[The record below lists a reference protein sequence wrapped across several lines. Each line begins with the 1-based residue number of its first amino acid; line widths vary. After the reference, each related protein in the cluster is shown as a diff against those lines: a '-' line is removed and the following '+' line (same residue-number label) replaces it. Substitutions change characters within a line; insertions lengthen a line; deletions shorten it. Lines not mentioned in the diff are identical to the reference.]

1 MQKTLTYI
9 DINTRAQVYADGAF
23 VTKSSDYI
31 NIERGQWQILCIQ
44 FGERQMDEAGAVTF
58 TPISFAADTSFV
70 FVADNNFDDDDYLM
84 AKSLQS
90 VIPFD
95 EADPTSNMFNIEGDW
110 VDGGTADFS
119 SGQLSIRINSDTV
132 KFKEVTTDKVSINT
146 GVYINVKQYMQGLS
160 NPSTIAWIPFIAK
173 NTIRDWSSAQVVP
186 PTGTEAIAFI
196 NSYFRN
202 PLERQWSED
211 GITWFD
217 SQSEDHDNYYRER
230 IANIGADWSSGYA
243 VARGFTYTPSVS
255 SDGVI
260 SWVNDGDLPNPTPI
274 NIKGDKGDNFTVN
287 ATGLLSERSQYDAE
301 EKGFSFLATD
311 DGNLYIKNSDTS
323 GDWSGPIPFQ
333 GPKGDDGPA
342 GPAGP
347 ANTLSIGTVAT
358 GEPGTEAA
366 ATITG
371 TAPNQT
377 LNLTIPR
384 GSDGTDGA
392 DGADGVSSYTYVA
405 YASDASGAGFSL
417 VPSNTLK
424 FRAEIHTTTA
434 IEAPDAEDFAGAAW
448 VKYIGDDGSG
458 AVKSVNGQLPDESG
472 NVTIETGSTV
482 DESRLLPENPAN
494 GDIPCYDAT
503 VDRGNNADTKLLLQ
517 PATSDNEIIDQ
528 GKGNTVPLVLNVGA
542 NVTVNEAG
550 QIVFTSPNSSFQ
562 EAGVIM
568 LSKEQ
573 AAQLVTGNNEWCV
586 DLVINVGEYVG
597 QQTVMT
603 LGGGGEYTGNADYAC
618 FIMSTARG
626 TFWHWNGTEINM
638 NLLPGNTV
646 LVTVEQWIDDT
657 GAWKLSYYA
666 NGSHVFTSS
675 GEHRLSAAVQPLV
688 FGGGYGK
695 SSYFRNTV
703 DAIRFR
709 TVAPYRGQS
718 FTPEA
723 RPWLPPAG
731 SWQKVNLAELAKTII
746 ADPVTE
752 MAVADETWGDCRYL
766 DTTFQ
771 QLSFRG
777 RVRSLRRVSLET
789 VSIDSGVTGNIV
801 LVPIVNGS
809 ELSGTS
815 FVVAVGAAPAV
826 AEFALEV
833 ASGTLALRRDTDDER
848 DTLKDSGNTP
858 VTAVVLSVILEVQ
871 YDA

>member
-9 DINTRAQVYADGAF
+9 DINTRTQVYADGAF

-84 AKSLQS
+84 TKSLQS

-243 VARGFTYTPSVS
+243 VARGFTYIPSVS

-274 NIKGDKGDNFTVN
+274 NIKGDKGDNFTVS

-333 GPKGDDGPA
+333 GPKGDDGP
-342 GPAGP
+342 
-347 ANTLSIGTVAT
+347 
-358 GEPGTEAA
+358 
-366 ATITG
+366 
-371 TAPNQT
+371 
-377 LNLTIPR
+377 
-384 GSDGTDGA
+384 
-392 DGADGVSSYTYVA
+392 DGVSSYTYVA
-405 YASDASGAGFSL
+405 YASDASGTGFSL
-417 VPSNTLK
+417 TPTNALK
-424 FRAEIHTTTA
+424 YRAEIHTTTA
-434 IEAPDAEDFAGAAW
+434 IETPDAEDFAGATW
-448 VKYIGDDGSG
+448 VKYLGDDGTG
-458 AVKSVNGQLPDESG
+458 TVKSVNGQLPDESG
-472 NVTIETGSTV
+472 NVTIETGGVV

-528 GKGNTVPLVLNVGA
+528 GKGNTAPLVLNVGA

-562 EAGVIM
+562 EADVIM

-597 QQTVMT
+597 EQTVMS
-603 LGGGGEYTGNADYAC
+603 LGGGGEYTGDAEYAC
-618 FIMSTARG
+618 FIMSTERG

-688 FGGGYGK
+688 FGGGYDRY
-695 SSYFRNTV
+695 SYFRNTV

-789 VSIDSGVTGNIV
+789 VSVDSGVTGNIV

-809 ELSGTS
+809 ELPDTS

-848 DTLKDSGNTP
+848 DTLKDAEGP

-871 YDA
+871 P

>member
-58 TPISFAADTSFV
+58 TPISFDTDTSFV

-146 GVYINVKQYMQGLS
+146 GMYINVKQYMQGLS

-173 NTIRDWSSAQVVP
+173 NTIRDWSSAQVIP

-196 NSYFRN
+196 NAYFRN

-217 SQSEDHDNYYRER
+217 SQSEEHDNYYRER
-230 IANIGADWSSGYA
+230 IANVGADWSSGYA

-260 SWVNDGDLPNPTPI
+260 SWINDGDLPNPTPI
-274 NIKGDKGDNFTVN
+274 NIKGDPGN
-287 ATGLLSERSQYDAE
+287 GLAFDASGPVSELAQYDAE
-301 EKGFSFLATD
+301 AEGFVFFATD
-311 DGNLYIKNSDTS
+311 EGNFYVKNSATS
-323 GDWSGPIPFQ
+323 ADWSAAIP
-333 GPKGDDGPA
+333 
-342 GPAGP
+342 
-347 ANTLSIGTVAT
+347 L
-358 GEPGTEAA
+358 
-366 ATITG
+366 
-371 TAPNQT
+371 
-377 LNLTIPR
+377 R
-384 GSDGTDGA
+384 G
-392 DGADGVSSYTYVA
+392 
-405 YASDASGAGFSL
+405 
-417 VPSNTLK
+417 
-424 FRAEIHTTTA
+424 
-434 IEAPDAEDFAGAAW
+434 
-448 VKYIGDDGSG
+448 
-458 AVKSVNGQLPDESG
+458 
-472 NVTIETGSTV
+472 ETG
-482 DESRLLPENPAN
+482 P
-494 GDIPCYDAT
+494 
-503 VDRGNNADTKLLLQ
+503 
-517 PATSDNEIIDQ
+517 
-528 GKGNTVPLVLNVGA
+528 
-542 NVTVNEAG
+542 
-550 QIVFTSPNSSFQ
+550 
-562 EAGVIM
+562 
-568 LSKEQ
+568 
-573 AAQLVTGNNEWCV
+573 
-586 DLVINVGEYVG
+586 
-597 QQTVMT
+597 
-603 LGGGGEYTGNADYAC
+603 
-618 FIMSTARG
+618 
-626 TFWHWNGTEINM
+626 
-638 NLLPGNTV
+638 
-646 LVTVEQWIDDT
+646 
-657 GAWKLSYYA
+657 
-666 NGSHVFTSS
+666 
-675 GEHRLSAAVQPLV
+675 
-688 FGGGYGK
+688 
-695 SSYFRNTV
+695 
-703 DAIRFR
+703 
-709 TVAPYRGQS
+709 
-718 FTPEA
+718 
-723 RPWLPPAG
+723 
-731 SWQKVNLAELAKTII
+731 TII

-766 DTTFQ
+766 DAAFR

-809 ELSGTS
+809 ELPGTS
-815 FVVAVGAAPAV
+815 FVVAVGAEPAV
-826 AEFALEV
+826 AEFALEF